1 MEDKIMNWILLL
13 IAGALEVFWAVEMK
27 YSNGFSLVVPTV
39 LTIIGYIASAIFLSL
54 AIKQLPLGTAY
65 AVWTG
70 IGIIG
75 TSVLGVFLFK
85 ERLTL
90 PQAICILLIVAGIMG
105 LRLLGEN

>member
-75 TSVLGVFLFK
+75 TSILGIFLFK
-85 ERLTL
+85 ESLSL
-90 PQAICILLIVAGIMG
+90 PQYLCILLIVAGIIG
-105 LRLLGEN
+105 LHVLGKG

>member
-1 MEDKIMNWILLL
+1 MNWILLL

-75 TSVLGVFLFK
+75 TSILGIFLFK
-85 ERLTL
+85 ESLSL
-90 PQAICILLIVAGIMG
+90 PQYLCILLIVAGIIG
-105 LRLLGEN
+105 LHVLGKG

>member
-1 MEDKIMNWILLL
+1 MNWILLL

-75 TSVLGVFLFK
+75 TSILGIFLFK
-85 ERLTL
+85 ESLSL
-90 PQAICILLIVAGIMG
+90 PQYFCILLIVAGIIG
-105 LRLLGEN
+105 LHVLGKG